1 MTITAPPARDLDRIA
16 AFIAAQRY
24 ETLPAAVRERAA
36 LVLMDT
42 VGVIIG
48 GAEEPEVVR
57 FAEAVRQLEAGRSAT
72 VLTHGFPLASP
83 TLAAWVNGAAGIFLE
98 LDEGRRPAGH
108 PAIHVVPAALAVAEH
123 VRASGRDLLAAI
135 ALGYEL
141 PARIG
146 QATRLREGVH
156 SHGHWGAIG
165 AAAACG
171 KLLGF
176 DAPLLRQAMSI
187 AASMGMA
194 TTWPPCLEG
203 ATVRNTYAAVAN
215 HNGLMAALLAQSG
228 FTGLRDPLPVTFGQ
242 ILGERYDPDAALDG
256 LGETWGI
263 LTNYFKFH
271 ACCAYNHPA
280 LDATV
285 DLLNEAPLPPDQIER
300 IIVETVEGFLR
311 IGQHRPANQL
321 AAKFSIPFAVAT
333 TIVNR
338 SSGRPSFKPQVVAD
352 EAVQA
357 LADRVQVVAD
367 AEMTRRWPADG
378 GARVTVYLRDGTQR
392 SATCLNPRGSFQNPL
407 GEEALVDKFLAL
419 TAAAF
424 RDPQAAARALRN
436 AADAP
441 DVRALTD
448 ELRQLAA

>member
-1 MTITAPPARDLDRIA
+1 MTITAPPTHDLDHIA
-16 AFIAAQRY
+16 AFIARQRY
-24 ETLPAAVRERAA
+24 ETLPEAVRARAA

-57 FAEAVRQLEAGRSAT
+57 FADALRQVEAGGSAT
-72 VLTHGFPLASP
+72 VLTHGLPLASP
-83 TLAAWVNGAAGIFLE
+83 TLAAFINGTAGIFLE

-108 PAIHVVPAALAVAEH
+108 PAIHVVPAALAMAEH
-123 VRASGRDLLAAI
+123 LRASGRDLLAAI

-187 AASMGMA
+187 AASMAMA
-194 TTWPPCLEG
+194 TTWAPCLEG

-215 HNGLMAALLAQSG
+215 HNGLLAALLARSG

-242 ILGERYDPDAALDG
+242 ILGARYDPEAALTG

-263 LTNYFKFH
+263 LTNYFKLH

-280 LDATV
+280 LDATL
-285 DLLNEAPLPPDQIER
+285 DLLSEGPLAPEQIER
-300 IIVETVEGFLR
+300 VVVETVGLFTM
-311 IGQHRPANQL
+311 IAQHRPANQL

-338 SSGRPSFKPQVVAD
+338 SSGRPSFRPEAVAD
-352 EAVQA
+352 EAIQA

-367 AEMTRRWPADG
+367 PEITRRWPADG

-392 SATCLNPRGSFQNPL
+392 SATCVNPRGSYQNPV
-407 GEEALVDKFLAL
+407 GEDALVDKFLAL
-419 TAAAF
+419 TAGAF
-424 RDPQAAARALRN
+424 RDPQAAARALRS
-436 AADAP
+436 AADVA
-441 DVRALTD
+441 DVRVLTD
-448 ELRQLAA
+448 ELRRLAA